1 MARYTLHQ
9 TSSGL
14 SLSPPSVGLPPI
26 QTCVLTLRGVFKKRL
41 AAEYCVVTV
50 SVYSPSAKSAGRSSV
65 SEEGLLIVIRSSVN
79 FVTAFAALV
88 SVTPTDS
95 SSPTTFSMAPRTKKL
110 RPAVALPSFKPV
122 FLSSVSRI
130 YMIFDFS
137 PRISTAVW
145 AIASRNA
152 LSCVKET

>member
-1 MARYTLHQ
+1 MPVIPLATGNL
-9 TSSGL
+9 L
-14 SLSPPSVGLPPI
+14 SLPPSAGRPPI
-26 QTCVLTLRGVFKKRL
+26 QTGTLTLRGVFKRRFDV
-41 AAEYCVVTV
+41 EYCVVTV
-50 SVYSPSAKSAGRSSV
+50 SVYSPSARSAGRSNV

-122 FLSSVSRI
+122 FLSSVSRM
-130 YMIFDFS
+130 YMMFDFS
-137 PRISTAVW
+137 PRISTEVL
-145 AIASRNA
+145 AISSRST
-152 LSCVKET
+152 LSCVRET

>member
-1 MARYTLHQ
+1 MLSIQNFILDLSNPIRQSCLKGLDSEPVRTYWHGSLYL
-9 TSSGL
+9 TSDL
-14 SLSPPSVGLPPI
+14 VRAFAITPI
-26 QTCVLTLRGVFKKRL
+26 SRL
-41 AAEYCVVTV
+41 AADPNLCTYT
-50 SVYSPSAKSAGRSSV
+50 AGRFQETTRGRILRRHRQRILALRQISRQKPV
-65 SEEGLLIVIRSSVN
+65 SYTHLTL
-79 FVTAFAALV
+79 
-88 SVTPTDS
+88 PTN
-95 SSPTTFSMAPRTKKL
+95 KKL